1 MDTFYFSLTSFIFLF
16 IIDSSHSLFQGLLP
30 DINTEINI
38 CSYRALEEK
47 YFLHPLF
54 RTHDKGLCFLGES
67 LICSKSQRLVSR
79 RNIVPI
85 LQETFFILDEDR
97 DGFGGFG
104 PVLNSRKQQTPGI
117 SFGKL
122 SGSSSRERGINVKL
136 SSRFSNLRK
145 NVNNVTKT
153 AEEMGLHE

>member
-1 MDTFYFSLTSFIFLF
+1 MFLQS
-16 IIDSSHSLFQGLLP
+16 IGREIVSSSPHEDPCL
-30 DINTEINI
+30 
-38 CSYRALEEK
+38 
-47 YFLHPLF
+47 
-54 RTHDKGLCFLGES
+54 GLCFLEES

-104 PVLNSRKQQTPGI
+104 SVLNSRKQQTPGI

-145 NVNNVTKT
+145 NVNNVNKT
-153 AEEMGLHE
+153 AEEMGLHEQKNLRTQVAVL